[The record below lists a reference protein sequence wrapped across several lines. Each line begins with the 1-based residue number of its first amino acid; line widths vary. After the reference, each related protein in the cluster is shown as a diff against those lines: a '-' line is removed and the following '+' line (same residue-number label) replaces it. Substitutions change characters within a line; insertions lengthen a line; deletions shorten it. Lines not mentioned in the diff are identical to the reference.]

1 MRRLLTVWMGA
12 AVALMSIS
20 VPPVYAADKPEVRI
34 GWVYAM
40 ANAPVIIADKKGMF
54 RSNGIDAK
62 VTEFTSGPILF
73 QALAANQLD
82 VGYVGFVP
90 AANWATRG
98 LNTVTVAKINTGQ
111 HAMVVRKDSGINS
124 LADLKGKKIAGVKKG
139 SGTDALLRSYV
150 LKDVAKLDPDK
161 DVEVISMPSGNMG
174 ASLMT
179 KVVDAAFMWEPFT
192 TQYLLNGETK
202 VLFNVAEGIPGYPWY
217 VVLVKKEYLEKN
229 KDAVVKLLQA
239 HAEAVDFLNASP
251 TAGNDIIAATF
262 KPRVAAGSDK
272 SDNSEAENIDLSNLK
287 DAGGKTIADVDVVR
301 AARERIGFS
310 YAITDQDL
318 AAFDT
323 QINWARSLGY
333 LKGNLKA
340 ADLID
345 TGPIKQAMV
354 ARGSAVTKK

>member
-1 MRRLLTVWMGA
+1 MKRLITGWFSA
-12 AVALMSIS
+12 AVAVMLSS
-20 VPPVYAADKPEVRI
+20 VPTAYAVDKPEVRI

-40 ANAPVIIADKKGMF
+40 ANAPVIIAEKKGMF
-54 RSNGIDAK
+54 ASNGIDAK
-62 VTEFTSGPILF
+62 VIQFTSGPILF

-82 VGYVGFVP
+82 VAYVGFVP

-150 LKDVAKLDPDK
+150 LKEMAKLDPDK
-161 DVEVISMPSGNMG
+161 DVDVISMPSGNMG

-192 TQYLLNGETK
+192 TQFLLNGETK
-202 VLFNVAEGIPGYPWY
+202 VLFNVADGMPGYPWY

-229 KDAVVKLLQA
+229 RDAVVKLLQA

-262 KPRVAAGSDK
+262 KPRVAAGGDK
-272 SDNSEAENIDLSNLK
+272 SDNPEVENIDLSNLK

-333 LKGNLKA
+333 LKGDLKA

-345 TGPIKQAMV
+345 TGPIKQAMT
-354 ARGSAVTKK
+354 ARGAAVTKK

>member
-1 MRRLLTVWMGA
+1 MKKLLAGCMG
-12 AVALMSIS
+12 VALAMSS
-20 VPPVYAADKPEVRI
+20 VSTLYAADKPEVRI

-54 RSNGIDAK
+54 ASSGIDAK
-62 VTEFTSGPILF
+62 LTEFNSGPILF

-124 LADLKGKKIAGVKKG
+124 MADLKGKKIAGVKKG
-139 SGTDALLRSYV
+139 SGTDALLRGYV
-150 LKDVAKLDPDK
+150 LKEVAKLDPDK
-161 DVEVISMPSGNMG
+161 EVEIISMPSGNMG

-202 VLFNVAEGIPGYPWY
+202 VLFNVGEGMPGYPWY

-229 KDAVVKLLQA
+229 KDAIVKLLQA
-239 HAEAVDFLNASP
+239 HEEAVDFLNSSP

-262 KPRVAAGSDK
+262 RPRVAAADK
-272 SDNSEAENIDLSNLK
+272 AENPEAENIDLSNLK
-287 DAGGKTIADVDVVR
+287 DNSGKAVTDVEVVR
-301 AARERIGFS
+301 AARERIGFA

-318 AAFDT
+318 AAFDR

-333 LKGNLKA
+333 LKGDLKA
-340 ADLID
+340 SDLID
-345 TGPIKQAMV
+345 TGPIKQATA
-354 ARGSAVTKK
+354 ARGSNVTKK

>member
-1 MRRLLTVWMGA
+1 MKRLLARCFGA
-12 AVALMSIS
+12 ALVLMSIS
-20 VPPVYAADKPEVRI
+20 APYAADKPVVRI

-40 ANAPVIIADKKGMF
+40 ANAPVIIADKKGLF
-54 RSNGIDAK
+54 AANGIDAK

-111 HAMVVRKDSGINS
+111 HSMVVRKDSGINS

-139 SGTDALLRSYV
+139 SGTDALLRGYV
-150 LKDVAKLDPDK
+150 LKEVAKLEPDK
-161 DVEVISMPSGNMG
+161 DVEIISMPSGNMG

-202 VLFNVAEGIPGYPWY
+202 VLFNVAEGMPGYPWY

-229 KDAVVKLLQA
+229 KDAIVKLLQA
-239 HAEAVDFLNASP
+239 HEEAVDFLNSAP

-262 KPRVAAGSDK
+262 KPRVAAGDK
-272 SDNSEAENIDLSNLK
+272 TDNPEVENIDLSNLK
-287 DAGGKTIADVDVVR
+287 DARGKMIADVEVVR
-301 AARERIGFS
+301 AARERIGFA

-318 AAFDT
+318 VAFDR
-323 QINWARSLGY
+323 QINWSRSLGY
-333 LKGNLKA
+333 LKGELKA
-340 ADLID
+340 SDLID
-345 TGPIKQAMV
+345 TGPIKQATA
-354 ARGSAVTKK
+354 ARAAAVIKK